1 MPASFLIWCIFF
13 SASATEPSPWVRAP
27 YVQNVTKTAFSLLWE
42 TAQSQNCTA
51 SIRSPDENTWELVS
65 GPAAEHE
72 VRFEGLAPSIRYNY
86 EIRCT
91 DGIFRGFTRTAPPPS
106 EPFTFLVY
114 GDTRHGHMMH
124 RALVQVL
131 AFESMSFVLHTGDFV
146 DDGMRRVN
154 WIRFF
159 DIAHPFMRRV
169 PLYPTVGNHEN
180 AFGAGADLFRRF
192 FAVPDDGPY
201 SEMVYAFTWGNS
213 RFFILDSNKPFT
225 GSPQAAWLRAQ
236 LQEAS
241 LDRSIRHLF
250 VSVHQSPYSSGPHG
264 PLDELVDSGLVDEM
278 RRFGV
283 DLLFAGHD
291 HMYERGRV
299 DGLNYVITAG
309 GGAPIYYV
317 KQNHPYS
324 LVTEPTYHYTR
335 IHVDG
340 DRVELAA
347 LRMDGSLLDSVH
359 LRRRSENASRPQ
371 VEVVSEKRPEPSLSE
386 TRPTPSPIPPEPVAA
401 RPPSPRNRNWAHW
414 GLAVLL
420 AALAAGGIA
429 LHVRRRKSGSKQ
441 NSETQNE

>member
-1 MPASFLIWCIFF
+1 MHSFFCFLIL
-13 SASATEPSPWVRAP
+13 AVPGPAPGVWVRAP
-27 YVQNVTKTAFSLLWE
+27 YVQNVTRTAFSLLWE
-42 TAQSQNCTA
+42 NASPASCTTR
-51 SIRSPDENTWELVS
+51 IRSPDENAWEQVS
-65 GPAAEHE
+65 GPGTEHE
-72 VRFEGLAPSIRYNY
+72 VRFEGLAPSTRYEY
-86 EIRCT
+86 EVRC
-91 DGIFRGFTRTAPPPS
+91 GEILFRDRVTTAPPPG

-124 RALVQVL
+124 RAVVQAL
-131 AFESMSFVLHTGDFV
+131 AMESMSFVLHTGDFV
-146 DDGMRRVN
+146 DDGLRRALWV
-154 WIRFF
+154 RFF

-192 FAVPDDGPY
+192 FAVPDDGPH

-317 KQNHPYS
+317 KQNQPYS

-335 IHVDG
+335 VYVDG

-359 LRRRSENASRPQ
+359 LRRREDASSRPR
-371 VEVVSEKRPEPSLSE
+371 VEVVQEKAPSNG
-386 TRPTPSPIPPEPVAA
+386 RAPVPPPPVDGENAKEGKPAA
-401 RPPSPRNRNWAHW
+401 GSSRRGWMP
-414 GLAVLL
+414 AVWLLL
-420 AALAAGGIA
+420 AAAAAGA
-429 LHVRRRKSGSKQ
+429 AWFVLRRRRRA
-441 NSETQNE
+441 